1 MPEKCGWARRLL
13 SSGFVRTSSPPGVTN
28 LPWAGFATSVIL
40 PAMRTVLDSAI
51 HPGLCRRAVRVEA
64 PQRDGVGRRSRLEG
78 GQSVVELALVLPIL
92 MLVLLGIGDLARV
105 YTTVMAIESAAREAA
120 DFGSYSSSN
129 WLGSPSDPS
138 SNYSKTVSA
147 MTERVCVASRH
158 LTGFTGS
165 TKTCSNPAMTVALK
179 EADGAAAA
187 ACAEPERAPGP
198 CWVHVDVDYAF
209 DLLVPFG
216 MEVNGVR
223 YGLPETIPLRRTS
236 IFVNSDFE
244 MDQP

>member
-1 MPEKCGWARRLL
+1 MPTVPDDLHSPDPARA
-13 SSGFVRTSSPPGVTN
+13 
-28 LPWAGFATSVIL
+28 AG
-40 PAMRTVLDSAI
+40 
-51 HPGLCRRAVRVEA
+51 GVEA
-64 PQRDGVGRRSRLEG
+64 AQAFRPRRRRRSEG

-105 YTTVMAIESAAREAA
+105 YTTVMAIEAAAREAA

-129 WLGSPSDPS
+129 LLGSPSDPA
-138 SNYSKTVSA
+138 SNYSKTVNA

-158 LTGFTGS
+158 LTGFVGS
-165 TKTCSNPAMTVALK
+165 TKTCSNPAMTVSLK
-179 EADGAAAA
+179 EADGTAAA
-187 ACAEPERAPGP
+187 ACADPERAPGP
-198 CWVHVDVDYAF
+198 CWVHVDVDYIF

-216 MEVNGVR
+216 MEVNGAR
-223 YGLPETIPLRRTS
+223 YGLPEAIPLRRTS